1 MTSIIPSQLL
11 PTKITSRVSLAMAW
25 VPGNASRQERIS
37 DAGPRRNFIRVIVS
51 SPNYYCYYLFRRTLV
66 PFYFRLSHDTGDSH
80 SVISASL
87 RYKKRTGF
95 EPVLF
100 VRRG

>member
-1 MTSIIPSQLL
+1 MTSIMPSQLF
-11 PTKITSRVSLAMAW
+11 PTKMTSRVSLAIAW
-25 VPGNASRQERIS
+25 GPGKAKIQEMIS
-37 DAGPRRNFIRVIVS
+37 AAGPRRSFIRAIVS